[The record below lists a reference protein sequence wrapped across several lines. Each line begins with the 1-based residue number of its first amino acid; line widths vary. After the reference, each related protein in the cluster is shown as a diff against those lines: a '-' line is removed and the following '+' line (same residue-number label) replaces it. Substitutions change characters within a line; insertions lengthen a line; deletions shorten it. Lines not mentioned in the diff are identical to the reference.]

1 MRAIVTVIGK
11 DKVGIIAK
19 VCVYLAE
26 RNANVLEIT
35 QNIVKGFFNMMMI
48 IDITDIKCTPGELA
62 GGLDELG
69 TQIGVVAKFQREEIF
84 ESMHRI

>member
-35 QNIVKGFFNMMMI
+35 QNIVKGYFNMMMI
-48 IDITDIKCTPGELA
+48 ADTAKCEKDGGELA
-62 GGLDELG
+62 KELENLG
-69 TQIGVVAKFQREEIF
+69 KEIGVVIHCQHEDIF
-84 ESMHRI
+84 NMMHRV

>member
-35 QNIVKGFFNMMMI
+35 QNIVKGYFNMMMI
-48 IDITDIKCTPGELA
+48 IDITNPSITACTTA
-62 GGLDELG
+62 
-69 TQIGVVAKFQREEIF
+69 
-84 ESMHRI
+84 S

>member
-48 IDITDIKCTPGELA
+48 IDISEIKCTPGELA
-62 GGLDELG
+62 GGLEELG
-69 TQIGVVAKFQREEIF
+69 AQIGVVAKFQREEIF